1 MLNFK
6 VWLYFSHS
14 SLITVS
20 RRKSLKRENKSSI
33 AISKPS
39 NKREVKKKKKTF
51 VITKGKI
58 FNEPVMGDTIS
69 WPCQNSPKQWFSNFI
84 VGYIKKKKF
93 KNHCLAKLN
102 VFIQH
107 MYICRYLLAY
117 AKWPSIHVHNKSL
130 TILFESDIFY
140 SIQYFLFYFTL
151 LHSLLFYFISLKTN
165 SDDKPLNCFHNPP
178 LTHNWT

>member
-39 NKREVKKKKKTF
+39 NKREVKKKKWHLF
-51 VITKGKI
+51 ITKGKI

-84 VGYIKKKKF
+84 VGYIKKKSSKIIA
-93 KNHCLAKLN
+93 LLN
-102 VFIQH
+102 WMYLYNICIYVDIYWHTQSDQVY
-107 MYICRYLLAY
+107 MYIINLLPYYLNLIF
-117 AKWPSIHVHNKSL
+117 SILSN
-130 TILFESDIFY
+130 IFY
-140 SIQYFLFYFTL
+140 SILLYSIPFY
-151 LHSLLFYFISLKTN
+151 SIS
-165 SDDKPLNCFHNPP
+165 FH
-178 LTHNWT
+178 